1 MKILGIELDEIRLPQ
16 HVGIIMDGNGRW
28 AQKRGLPRVFGHRAG
43 AKTVRRIVEI
53 SAKIGLKCL
62 SLFAFS
68 TENWERPDK
77 EIKTLF
83 SLLRQYIKT
92 ERENLKKNNIKLI
105 VSGDISK
112 LDLDTKSSLEQLMDE
127 LKNNT
132 GLTINLCINYGG
144 RQEIIQAV
152 NKILSLNLKNVTEAE
167 FEKFLYTYGLPE
179 LDLLIRTS
187 GELRISNFMLWQA
200 AYTEFYFTKTLWP
213 DFTQKEFLLAIKE
226 FQNRQR
232 RFGKILDTKT

>member
-232 RFGKILDTKT
+232 RFGKVLDTKT